1 MANRYFQQ
9 FQLSIEKQVVSLFG
23 KVAIGASGAPTLD
36 TAMSK
41 GIASISRSDTGD
53 YTITLQDTYYKFLCS
68 NFQFLYNGASNISET
83 QLVSEAVNSTKVITI
98 TTLDFAGAAADPT
111 SGSVL
116 YFELKLRNSSV

>member
-23 KVAIGASGAPTLD
+23 KVAIGNTGAPTLD

-41 GIASISRSDTGD
+41 GIASVSRTDTGD
-53 YTITLQDTYYKFLCS
+53 YTITLQDTYYKFLMA
-68 NFQFLYNGASNISET
+68 NFVVLYNGSSNVGQV

-98 TTLDFAGAAADPT
+98 TTLDFAGAPVDPT

-116 YFELKLRNSSV
+116 YFELMLRNSSV